1 MNDENQTIEELLM
14 GYKELKTTLGVL
26 KDDQETIIKTG
37 KSILNGTGG
46 KTKKQIDD
54 EVFILSKRIKIID
67 DAMSSLPEMQRR
79 IIERRIIDGEP
90 YFIVCGELHMGER
103 GARKLKR
110 KALQALERIMQI
122 T

>member
-1 MNDENQTIEELLM
+1 M
-14 GYKELKTTLGVL
+14 GYKEIKTTLGVL
-26 KDDQETIIKTG
+26 KDDQETIKATG
-37 KSILNGTGG
+37 KNILNGARG

-67 DAMSSLPEMQRR
+67 DALASLPELQRR

-90 YFIVCGELHMGER
+90 YFIVCAELHMGER

-110 KALQALERIMQI
+110 KALQVLERIMQM